1 VDLPILARPFLVS
14 AVFVLAISLG
24 EFSATL
30 LIARPETPTMP
41 MVIYRA
47 LGQAGQL
54 NYGQAMAM
62 STILMAVTT
71 VILFAI
77 GRLRFADVG
86 EF

>member
-1 VDLPILARPFLVS
+1 MLFVS
-14 AVFVLAISLG
+14 AISLG

-30 LIARPETPTMP
+30 LISRPETPTMP
-41 MVIYRA
+41 MDRA

-54 NYGQAMAM
+54 NYGQAMAI
-62 STILMAVTT
+62 STILMVVTT
-71 VILFAI
+71 VILFAM